1 MSATREQVRRD
12 ALAITDALLR
22 LRARA
27 TANGHPRAGSF
38 FDDAVDATARL
49 IQAAATDEVKP

>member
-27 TANGHPRAGSF
+27 AANGHPRAEAF
-38 FDDAVDATARL
+38 FDDAVSACARL
-49 IQAAATDEVKP
+49 VHAAATDEVKP